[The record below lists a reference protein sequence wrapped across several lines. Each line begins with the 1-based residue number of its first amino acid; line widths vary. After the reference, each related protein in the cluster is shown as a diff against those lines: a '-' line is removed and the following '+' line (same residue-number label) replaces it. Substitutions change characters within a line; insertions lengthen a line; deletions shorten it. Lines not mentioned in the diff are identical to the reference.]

1 MTTKPTPRPKS
12 KALVAAPAVV
22 AGIYVRVSTEEQ
34 VKEGFGLDAQ
44 LTRTNAQAIVKG
56 WEVAPQHLYRDEGI
70 SGTLPPEE
78 RPGLAALLAAVD
90 SGEITAVIV
99 LGLDRLGRKAKLVLD
114 IVDQITDAGAELV
127 SCKESLDTTTP
138 AGRFVLTI
146 FAALAQ
152 LERDNIVERT
162 TSGREERGKKD
173 GEKGG
178 RLPYGY
184 KRTAS
189 GIKVDQQLAPI
200 VRRIDRDDNRG
211 MSQTR
216 IAAALNDAGIL
227 GPRGGRWY
235 ASSVGAILKNRA
247 AYRGGKR
254 GASQARWPTILS

>member
-1 MTTKPTPRPKS
+1 MTTKQRSKS
-12 KALVAAPAVV
+12 KAPTALPTVVAA
-22 AGIYVRVSTEEQ
+22 IYVRVSTEEQ
-34 VKEGFGLDAQ
+34 AKEGYGLDAQ
-44 LTRTNAQAIVKG
+44 LTRTQAQAVVKG
-56 WEVAPQHLYRDEGI
+56 WEVTPEHLYRDEGI

-78 RPGLAALLAAVD
+78 RPGLAALLAAVTA
-90 SGEITAVIV
+90 GEVTAVIV

-114 IVDQITDAGAELV
+114 IVDQITDAGTELV

-162 TSGREERGKKD
+162 TSGRDERGKKD

-184 KRTAS
+184 KRTAA
-189 GIKVDQQLAPI
+189 GIRIDQTLAPI
-200 VRRIDRDDNRG
+200 VRRIVRDDKRG
-211 MSQTR
+211 LSQTR
-216 IAAALNDAGIL
+216 IAAALNDAGIV

-235 ASSVGAILKNRA
+235 ASSVDEILKNRP

-254 GASQARWPTILS
+254 GESAARWPAILS